1 MLELKEAVFVEKVG
15 YRLVFLRFFAQN
27 TGNYSLKNCCANS
40 WEGDVM
46 LDIRSQIEDTL
57 GCLDR
62 DLCVVAEL
70 AIFGLLVILADSCG
84 VAGPTA
90 VNCLHG

>member
-1 MLELKEAVFVEKVG
+1 
-15 YRLVFLRFFAQN
+15 
-27 TGNYSLKNCCANS
+27 
-40 WEGDVM
+40 M

-57 GCLDR
+57 GCLDK

>member
-1 MLELKEAVFVEKVG
+1 
-15 YRLVFLRFFAQN
+15 
-27 TGNYSLKNCCANS
+27 
-40 WEGDVM
+40 M

-57 GCLDR
+57 GCLDK

-84 VAGPTA
+84 VAGSTA
-90 VNCLHG
+90 VDCLHG